1 MHCER
6 ERIACYV
13 LRHWLLPSSD
23 LVGTEDWGQT
33 GDIRYCAIAAC
44 GLRLAACGAFGQIA
58 KAKAEIKQKASWF
71 VDQGWLLLSVGVL
84 RNA

>member
-1 MHCER
+1 
-6 ERIACYV
+6 
-13 LRHWLLPSSD
+13 LRL
-23 LVGTEDWGQT
+23 
-33 GDIRYCAIAAC
+33 AAC
-44 GLRLAACGAFGQIA
+44 GLRLAAQIA